1 VTGANDATPPAR
13 APARRTTAAPAS
25 KAPATPRAVCGNR
38 TNFSLV
44 YCMQHQCLR
53 PEYSAH
59 PQCRE
64 FRRTGE
70 VG

>member
-1 VTGANDATPPAR
+1 M
-13 APARRTTAAPAS
+13 
-25 KAPATPRAVCGNR
+25 CGDR

-44 YCMQHQCLR
+44 YCMQQQCR
-53 PEYSAH
+53 KPNFSAH

-70 VG
+70 VN